1 MQRCKRG
8 NSICSLNSSRDL
20 KEGKRERGKKEKE
33 KKTTANTEGACLI
46 DVIEVLRAPEARSPP
61 RVAVA

>member
-8 NSICSLNSSRDL
+8 NSICSLNSSTDL
-20 KEGKRERGKKEKE
+20 KEGKTERERKK
-33 KKTTANTEGACLI
+33 KKKPTANTEGACLI

>member
-20 KEGKRERGKKEKE
+20 KEGKRERGKKE